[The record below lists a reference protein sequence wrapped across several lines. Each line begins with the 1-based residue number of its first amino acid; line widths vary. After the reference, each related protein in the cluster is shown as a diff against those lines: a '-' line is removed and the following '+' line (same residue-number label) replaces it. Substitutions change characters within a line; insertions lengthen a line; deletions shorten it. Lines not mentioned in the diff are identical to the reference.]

1 MVRRGPASDPVASA
15 TSWAA
20 ARGIEI
26 RRWDGDP
33 VRAGGPVLY
42 LVEPG
47 EPPPDATPSQDWV
60 RLPLDIDEV
69 PARCARLLAGVGAG
83 VGPQVPARLHIDRD
97 GILHLG
103 DEIRALTPM
112 DVRVLELLLARPG
125 AVVPLR
131 SVASAA
137 WPDVAAS
144 ERPAPHGPIKRLRE
158 RLEGLPLEVHA
169 VWRRGVRL
177 VGPAAPPVERV
188 R

>member
-1 MVRRGPASDPVASA
+1 VARRGPASDPVASA

-20 ARGIEI
+20 ARGIDV
-26 RRWDGDP
+26 RRWEGSP
-33 VRAGGPVLY
+33 APGAGPVLY

-47 EPPPDATPSQDWV
+47 VEPPDATESQDWV
-60 RLPLDIDEV
+60 RLPLDVDDV
-69 PARCARLLAGVGAG
+69 SARCARLVASAGS
-83 VGPQVPARLHIDRD
+83 QVPPQLHLDRD
-97 GILHLG
+97 GILRVG

-131 SVASAA
+131 SVAEAA

-158 RLEGLPLEVHA
+158 RLDGLPVEVRA
-169 VWRRGVRL
+169 VWRRGIRL
-177 VGPAAPPVERV
+177 VGPAAPPPERV
-188 R
+188 P